1 MSAVGQSLPKW
12 GVRTT
17 SAFPPIATELRRS
30 RIVSFVPSSDSCTA
44 TKWAFRFYRSIPTRL
59 RLTHSFDHL
68 VGNRKQIGREAEKK
82 FGSPLVDNPFELG
95 RLNDQ
100 KLSG

>member
-1 MSAVGQSLPKW
+1 MADHRINRLVLAAAVADFCNKIGHFQ
-12 GVRTT
+12 TH
-17 SAFPPIATELRRS
+17 AAQRS
-30 RIVSFVPSSDSCTA
+30 GA
-44 TKWAFRFYRSIPTRL
+44 LRFYPSIPTRL
-59 RLTHSFDHL
+59 RPAHSFDHL